1 MLTGLAYNAALTNQ
15 NVTIGSVSVTGR
27 TQNAAV
33 AILNTDKVGH
43 SLSLDLEPCR
53 DSGQRTVGITE
64 TQVLRMTIGN
74 VTAVPLAPVGV
85 ITGRKMAPG
94 IRNGVLTMIGT
105 TINTK
110 NGNVRLGK
118 RIPRM
123 TGRKSHGGL
132 RKPGRRPMASRSPK
146 VHSSDPGTSMV
157 KHKAALNL
165 LLQMKAPSLR
175 KR

>member
-1 MLTGLAYNAALTNQ
+1 MPTGLVYNAALTNQ
-15 NVTIGSVSVTGR
+15 NVTIGLVSVTGP
-27 TQNAAV
+27 TQNAVV
-33 AILNTDKVGH
+33 ATLNTAKVGH

-64 TQVLRMTIGN
+64 IQVLRMTTGK

-110 NGNVRLGK
+110 NGNARLGK

-123 TGRKSHGGL
+123 TGQR
-132 RKPGRRPMASRSPK
+132 AT
-146 VHSSDPGTSMV
+146 V
-157 KHKAALNL
+157 A
-165 LLQMKAPSLR
+165 
-175 KR
+175 